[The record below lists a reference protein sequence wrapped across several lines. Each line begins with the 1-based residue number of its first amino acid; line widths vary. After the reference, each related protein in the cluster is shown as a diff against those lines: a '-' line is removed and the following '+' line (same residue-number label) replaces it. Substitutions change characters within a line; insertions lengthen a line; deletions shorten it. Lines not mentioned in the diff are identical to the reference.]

1 LGGKIATTATILTR
15 KIFQK
20 APDAQTLDAPPSV
33 FIIAALFSIKRDLIL
48 RRFPYSSVFPARD
61 EIVCA
66 SSDRVLGA
74 SPLVGSQRRRL
85 R

>member
-48 RRFPYSSVFPARD
+48 QRFPYSSVFPARA
-61 EIVCA
+61 EIM
-66 SSDRVLGA
+66 
-74 SPLVGSQRRRL
+74 
-85 R
+85 